1 MEERVKDAA
10 ERLGNKA
17 ERLCN
22 KRKGGLNMTQMNHEE
37 MNPQTPMTAHE
48 ISGELMED
56 AAGMQAQ
63 EAQESEA
70 AIREGVA
77 SLFEDGWTGEELSEL
92 SQDMGVREDVARGMD
107 VVRAACKYLRAQ
119 LLAARSVPRRRGVPI
134 ARAAGGGAQMLPE
147 NRIEAMSDA
156 QFEAFSRQAR
166 EAAMM
171 GRKVKM

>member
-1 MEERVKDAA
+1 MD
-10 ERLGNKA
+10 NY
-17 ERLCN
+17 
-22 KRKGGLNMTQMNHEE
+22 EE
-37 MNPQTPMTAHE
+37 MSMPMTAHE

-56 AAGMQAQ
+56 AQGMQAQ

-70 AIREGVA
+70 AIREGIA
-77 SLFEDGWTGEELSEL
+77 ALFEDGWTGEELAAL
-92 SQDMGVREDVARGMD
+92 SQDMGVRQDVAAGLD

-119 LLAARSVPRRRGVPI
+119 MMLMKQAPRRRGVPVS
-134 ARAAGGGAQMLPE
+134 RAAGGGAVLPQGS
-147 NRIEAMSDA
+147 RIDEMSDA

>member
-1 MEERVKDAA
+1 MEQTIYDET
-10 ERLGNKA
+10 
-17 ERLCN
+17 
-22 KRKGGLNMTQMNHEE
+22 NM
-37 MNPQTPMTAHE
+37 PMTAHE

-56 AAGMQAQ
+56 AAGAQAQ
-63 EAQESEA
+63 EMAQNEA
-70 AIREGVA
+70 TIREGIA
-77 SLFEDGWTGEELSEL
+77 ELFEDGWTSEELASL

-119 LLAARSVPRRRGVPI
+119 MQAMKAMPRRRGVPVS
-134 ARAAGGGAQMLPE
+134 RMAGGAGVMPAD

-171 GRKVKM
+171 GRKVRM